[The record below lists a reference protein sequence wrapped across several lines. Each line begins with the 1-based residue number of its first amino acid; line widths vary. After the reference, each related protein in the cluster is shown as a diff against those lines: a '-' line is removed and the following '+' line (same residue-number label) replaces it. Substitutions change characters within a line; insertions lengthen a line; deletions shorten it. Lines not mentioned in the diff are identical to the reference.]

1 MLTNVITYEND
12 INLCFKDFQVKLYY
26 IIIRNIASR
35 LWQTVSHFVT
45 HSFLFLV
52 LKYLKKY
59 NCNKIC
65 DRYQINTIITQSLY
79 TPFCVIV
86 LSYLSPEQWTCLV
99 AFFKH
104 THYFPMLKKLHVT
117 QEPVTIGF
125 FGVRLWYLEIQI
137 PIIHI
142 QNYFD
147 VTNCTM

>member
-45 HSFLFLV
+45 HSFLFPV

-79 TPFCVIV
+79 TPYCIIV

-104 THYFPMLKKLHVT
+104 THYFPMWKKLHS
-117 QEPVTIGF
+117 EPVSIGF
-125 FGVRLWYLEIQI
+125 FLVFVFGILKFKFL
-137 PIIHI
+137 
-142 QNYFD
+142 
-147 VTNCTM
+147 